1 MAFFAS
7 FRTTPAPQQTRACR
21 SFVKVTV
28 TATTKGRSIQE
39 QTGPFCPEAGSTIA
53 AALCPCQGMPSLL
66 PLREQA
72 IITRNSLKE
81 ISERLRTVE
90 LEQAKSWGNSKWTD
104 RILWAITSAAL
115 GGTEAL
121 SLRM

>member
-1 MAFFAS
+1 
-7 FRTTPAPQQTRACR
+7 
-21 SFVKVTV
+21 
-28 TATTKGRSIQE
+28 
-39 QTGPFCPEAGSTIA
+39 
-53 AALCPCQGMPSLL
+53 MPSLL

-90 LEQAKSWGNSKWTD
+90 LEQAKSWSNSKWTD